1 MASSTNYSI
10 LLDAEFR
17 ASQIQ
22 KSLNNVLKGTKVTV
36 GVSAKGAQEAT
47 QAIGNLDQAGQDAGL
62 TYQALNKILTT
73 SIDIISSMAD
83 QVFELDDALVDFRKV
98 SDLEGRALDT
108 YVSKLSES
116 REMVARTTSELVGAA
131 TEFRKSG
138 FNDEDAA
145 NLAVVASMLQNVA
158 DSELT
163 AGEASNFIVSQLKA
177 FNLEASD
184 AQHIV
189 DALNEVSNNFAVS
202 SSDLST
208 NIVKASAAL
217 ATGNTT
223 YEESLGLFTAIV
235 EITRNGARAARGNLS
250 LSV

>member
-1 MASSTNYSI
+1 M
-10 LLDAEFR
+10 
-17 ASQIQ
+17 
-22 KSLNNVLKGTKVTV
+22 
-36 GVSAKGAQEAT
+36 
-47 QAIGNLDQAGQDAGL
+47 
-62 TYQALNKILTT
+62 
-73 SIDIISSMAD
+73 
-83 QVFELDDALVDFRKV
+83 
-98 SDLEGRALDT
+98 
-108 YVSKLSES
+108 
-116 REMVARTTSELVGAA
+116 SELVGAA

-145 NLAVVASMLQNVA
+145 QLAVVASMLQNVA

>member
-1 MASSTNYSI
+1 M
-10 LLDAEFR
+10 
-17 ASQIQ
+17 
-22 KSLNNVLKGTKVTV
+22 
-36 GVSAKGAQEAT
+36 
-47 QAIGNLDQAGQDAGL
+47 
-62 TYQALNKILTT
+62 
-73 SIDIISSMAD
+73 
-83 QVFELDDALVDFRKV
+83 
-98 SDLEGRALDT
+98 
-108 YVSKLSES
+108 
-116 REMVARTTSELVGAA
+116 SELVGAA

-235 EITRNGARAARGNLS
+235 EITRNGARAARGLTSIQSRLTQVLDEQSSTGKALLNIYQGLGIELFDSEGQIRSLYDILS
-250 LSV
+250 DLSKQWETLDTNTKDYIALEQAGRFCPFKVNCGKLLRALYTKL

>member
-1 MASSTNYSI
+1 M
-10 LLDAEFR
+10 
-17 ASQIQ
+17 
-22 KSLNNVLKGTKVTV
+22 
-36 GVSAKGAQEAT
+36 
-47 QAIGNLDQAGQDAGL
+47 
-62 TYQALNKILTT
+62 
-73 SIDIISSMAD
+73 
-83 QVFELDDALVDFRKV
+83 
-98 SDLEGRALDT
+98 
-108 YVSKLSES
+108 
-116 REMVARTTSELVGAA
+116 SELVGAA